1 QREPGANRGRRGAA
15 RRHRRARAVRRPHRL
30 PPRQRRQLREPR
42 HGHHDARHTSRIK
55 LDFTISETYLYLLR
69 LGLPIT
75 ATASGLPGRS
85 FEGEITRI
93 DSRVDPVTR
102 SIAVRAELPNEE
114 GLLRPGRCMTVTL
127 RGDVRPTL
135 VVPEEA
141 IVPEQGRVYVF
152 AVHGERAVRH
162 EVQVGK
168 RQPGKVEIVEGLAE
182 GEVVVVEGTQNLR
195 DGTRVQEVGRRPT

>member
-1 QREPGANRGRRGAA
+1 VSPGT
-15 RRHRRARAVRRPHRL
+15 VITTL
-30 PPRQRRQLREPR
+30 
-42 HGHHDARHTSRIK
+42 DDTSRIK

-114 GLLRPGRCMTVTL
+114 GLLRPGMFMTVTL
-127 RGDVRPTL
+127 QGDVRPTL

-152 AVHGERAVRH
+152 AVHGERAVRR